1 MVLREIISSGVN
13 GITSIQNEAILCCQL
28 IEGGG
33 RLNKIYNDVMSY
45 K

>member
-13 GITSIQNEAILCCQL
+13 GITSIKNEAILCCQL
-28 IEGGG
+28 MGGG

>member
-13 GITSIQNEAILCCQL
+13 GITSIQNDAILFL
-28 IEGGG
+28 PVDGGG